1 MFHTVDLDEGMK
13 QIIDLVSIT
22 TVFGTL
28 MGALPS
34 IAALLSIVWSGLRI
48 YETKTVQRFISR
60 IKDKEDGKDV

>member
-48 YETKTVQRFISR
+48 YETKTVQRFIAR
-60 IKDKEDGKDV
+60 VKDKEDGKDI

>member
-1 MFHTVDLDEGMK
+1 MIHMVDVDEGMK

-34 IAALLSIVWSGLRI
+34 IAAVLSIAWSALRI
-48 YETKTVQRFISR
+48 YETKTVQRFIAR
-60 IKDKEDGKDV
+60 IQEKDDGKNV